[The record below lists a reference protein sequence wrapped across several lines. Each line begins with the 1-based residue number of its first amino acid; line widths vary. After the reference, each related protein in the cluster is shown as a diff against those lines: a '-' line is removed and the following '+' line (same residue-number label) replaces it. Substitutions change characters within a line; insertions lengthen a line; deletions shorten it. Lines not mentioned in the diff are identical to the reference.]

1 MVAKISILSIT
12 MGRLKQKRT
21 MDFSIVIATYDRW
34 ELLRGLLSSIREH
47 FDTAGVE
54 YEVIVADNSRN
65 DEISKKIEQVVEVFR
80 SSGRAEF
87 RTVEEPLAG
96 KCRAQNAAI
105 KLARGEIIAFFD
117 DDVVVTPE
125 WLNVAANFFKHEA
138 FDVMQGPILVPPEV
152 EHDENFVRAQRK
164 FRTINFVKYPSG
176 LKEIKTL
183 TGANMA
189 VRRQLFSKIGVFN
202 EELGPGRSGISEDVE
217 FAKRV
222 LKAGGRIGYEHR
234 AAVYHIVDWSRLTEE
249 FFRDRHEQQGRSRLI
264 YKKQSL
270 ASIVPNLMRSV
281 WTLAWYSM
289 IGDVRNKYRAKGR
302 YFHYRA
308 MLTEKTKT
316 SSRVQV

>member
-1 MVAKISILSIT
+1 
-12 MGRLKQKRT
+12 

-80 SSGRAEF
+80 NPGRAEF
-87 RTVEEPLAG
+87 RMVEEPLAG

-125 WLNVAANFFKHEA
+125 WLNVAANFFKHET

-164 FRTINFVKYPSG
+164 FRTINFVKYPLG

-308 MLTEKTKT
+308 MLAEKTKT

>member
-1 MVAKISILSIT
+1 ME
-12 MGRLKQKRT
+12 
-21 MDFSIVIATYDRW
+21 FSIVIATYDRW

-47 FDTAGVE
+47 FEASGVTH
-54 YEVIVADNSRN
+54 EVIVANNSRN
-65 DEISKKIEQVVEVFR
+65 DELSKKIEQVVEGFR
-80 SSGRAEF
+80 GSGRAEF
-87 RTVEEPLAG
+87 RIVEEPLPG

-125 WLNVAANFFKHEA
+125 WLKVAAYFFKHES
-138 FDVMQGPILVPPEV
+138 FDVMQGPILVPPEI
-152 EHDENFVRAQRK
+152 EHDENFIRAQRR
-164 FRTINFVKYPSG
+164 FRTINFVKYPLG

-189 VRRQLFSKIGVFN
+189 VRREVFSKIGVFN

-270 ASIVPNLMRSV
+270 TSIVPNLLRSM

-289 IGDVRNKYRAKGR
+289 MGDIRQKYRAKGR

-308 MLTEKTKT
+308 MLAEKTKT

>member
-1 MVAKISILSIT
+1 
-12 MGRLKQKRT
+12 

-47 FDTAGVE
+47 FDGSDVE

-80 SSGRAEF
+80 NSGRAEF
-87 RTVEEPLAG
+87 RIVEEPLAG

-125 WLNVAANFFKHEA
+125 WLNVAANFFKHET

-164 FRTINFVKYPSG
+164 FRTINFVKYPLG

-189 VRRQLFSKIGVFN
+189 VRRQMFSKIGAFN

-308 MLTEKTKT
+308 MLAEKTKT

>member
-1 MVAKISILSIT
+1 ME
-12 MGRLKQKRT
+12 
-21 MDFSIVIATYDRW
+21 FSIVIATYDRW
-34 ELLRGLLSSIREH
+34 ELLRGLLSSICEH
-47 FDTAGVE
+47 FEASGVAH
-54 YEVIVADNSRN
+54 EVIVANNSRN
-65 DEISKKIEQVVEVFR
+65 DELSKKIEQVVEGFR
-80 SSGRAEF
+80 GSGRAEF
-87 RTVEEPLAG
+87 RIVEEPLPG

-125 WLNVAANFFKHEA
+125 WLKVSADFFKHES
-138 FDVMQGPILVPPEV
+138 FDVMQGPILVPPEI
-152 EHDENFVRAQRK
+152 EHDENFIQAQRR
-164 FRTINFVKYPSG
+164 FRTINFVKYPLG

-189 VRRQLFSKIGVFN
+189 VRREVFSKIGVFN

-270 ASIVPNLMRSV
+270 TSIVPNLLRSM

-289 IGDVRNKYRAKGR
+289 MGDIRQKYRAKGR

-308 MLTEKTKT
+308 MLAEKTKT